1 MVNAEIKE
9 PKPVLRKAKKQT
21 EKQQRTSQK
30 AQDSKAMWTSGCG
43 HDGGGKK
50 GKAGWKAI

>member
-30 AQDSKAMWTSGCG
+30 VQDSKALCTSGSR

-50 GKAGWKAI
+50 GKAG